1 MPDRLQGL
9 LHQARDQ
16 GRVWLPAVLGGLLS
30 LNILMGWHWS
40 REPDLPDLVVSPQ
53 PVPGEATTQA
63 LIDVMNTLLDKP
75 GGYLSND
82 ILPHRLWLDNMP
94 NWEFGVLTQARDL
107 SRALQKELGRPRLT
121 GRVSEDPDL
130 GKAAPQLAFDHKSW
144 AFPSSEREYRRGI
157 RALERYQS
165 RLREAE
171 QAKEPASFHLDPA
184 ALDFWL
190 AEVHDRLTA
199 LSRQLSGSVGRPL
212 PDAGLLDDESVPLS
226 RTPRFQ
232 VDDVF
237 YQARGSAWALLH
249 LLRGAEQDFGRQ
261 LTAEGRIHL
270 RRVIHQLEYTQA
282 PVRSPM
288 ILNGRGF
295 GLFANH
301 SLVMAN
307 HIAGANISLQE
318 LRASLYRIEV
328 REREE

>member
-1 MPDRLQGL
+1 MPDRLQPL
-9 LHQARDQ
+9 LYQARDR
-16 GRVWLPAVLGGLLS
+16 GRVLIPAVLGGLLS

-40 REPDLPDLVVSPQ
+40 REPAQPDLIVAAQ

-63 LIDVMNTLLDKP
+63 LINVMTTLLEKP

-94 NWEFGVLTQARDL
+94 NWEYGALTQARDL
-107 SRALQKELGRPRLT
+107 SRALQKELGRPRGVTL
-121 GRVSEDPDL
+121 VEDPDL
-130 GKAAPQLAFDHKSW
+130 RVAAPQLAFDHKSW
-144 AFPSSEREYRRGI
+144 AFPSAEREYRRGI
-157 RALERYQS
+157 RALERYLVRRREGQ
-165 RLREAE
+165 EAE
-171 QAKEPASFHLDPA
+171 VPASFHLDPA

-190 AEVHDRLTA
+190 AEVHDRLKA
-199 LSRQLSGSVGRPL
+199 LSRELSGSVGRPL

-237 YQARGSAWALLH
+237 YQARGSTWALLH
-249 LLRGAEQDFGRQ
+249 LMRGAEQDFGRQ
-261 LTAEGRIHL
+261 LTPSGRVHL

-282 PVRSPM
+282 PVRSPV

-307 HIAGANISLQE
+307 HIAGANLSLQE
-318 LRASLYRIEV
+318 LRASLYQVDVQVQQE
-328 REREE
+328 